1 MRAPVLSF
9 KRARKLRRDMSL
21 PEVILW
27 EHLRRGGLGGM
38 RFRRQHP
45 VGPYVLDFYCAA
57 SRLAI
62 EVDGA
67 AHDLPGQIH
76 HDIRRDAWAASR
88 GIRTLRIAASDVLDD
103 RALEGVLVDIAEA
116 GKTGGG

>member
-9 KRARKLRRDMSL
+9 KRARELRRDMSL

-67 AHDLPGQIH
+67 QHDLPEQMR
-76 HDIRRDAWAASR
+76 HDIRRDAW
-88 GIRTLRIAASDVLDD
+88 L
-103 RALEGVLVDIAEA
+103 A
-116 GKTGGG
+116 GG